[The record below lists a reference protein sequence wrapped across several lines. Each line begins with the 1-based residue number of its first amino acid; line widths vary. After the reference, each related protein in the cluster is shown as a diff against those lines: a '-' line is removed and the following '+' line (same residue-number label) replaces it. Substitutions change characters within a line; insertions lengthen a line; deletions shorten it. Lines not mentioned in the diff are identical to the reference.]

1 MSLDQLGDIRIIE
14 ESASKYYQ
22 IGIML
27 LNDRHGDQLA
37 EIEHDNRTQ
46 TAKMTE
52 IYRMWLHRG
61 ALWTTLSD
69 CLQRCHLADLADR
82 IKNHFGIVSPSP
94 GIEFELRS
102 RCFRVVRCSM

>member
-46 TAKMTE
+46 TAKMTG
-52 IYRMWLHRG
+52 IYRRWSKLG
-61 ALWTTLSD
+61 ASWETHCD
-69 CLQRCHLADLADR
+69 CLQRYHLADLADR
-82 IKNHFGIVSPSP
+82 IK
-94 GIEFELRS
+94 
-102 RCFRVVRCSM
+102 